1 MAGLLTEALSSSKCC
16 LPSGELVGKDVG
28 ERDEVRRGVLHEGG
42 GDGGAAVAAAE
53 QAEAHGGVGLIAEGG
68 GGLDEEE
75 AGGC

>member
-16 LPSGELVGKDVG
+16 FPSGELVGEDVG
-28 ERDEVRRGVLHEGG
+28 ERDEMRRGVLHEGCGNG
-42 GDGGAAVAAAE
+42 GTAIAAAE
-53 QAEAHGGVGLIAEGG
+53 QAEAHSGVGLVAEGG